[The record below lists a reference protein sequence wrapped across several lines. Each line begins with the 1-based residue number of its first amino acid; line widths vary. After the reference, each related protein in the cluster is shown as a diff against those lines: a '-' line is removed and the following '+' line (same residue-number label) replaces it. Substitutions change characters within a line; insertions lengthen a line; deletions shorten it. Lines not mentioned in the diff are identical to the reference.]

1 MIQNNSLRLD
11 TSILALLIMGG
22 DMLVATAD
30 ASSIFTASLFGSC
43 INLFGGSS
51 GSGCMSTTGS
61 LGSIYSLAIIER
73 EQFNTLLV
81 VSSQINWRGA
91 TCFVINTISLYD
103 NVIRAL
109 MHYDVSANPSV
120 LWSSCKVNLSIF
132 GLIVVF
138 FGLIIG
144 FILGLIVG

>member
-1 MIQNNSLRLD
+1 
-11 TSILALLIMGG
+11 
-22 DMLVATAD
+22 MLVATAD

-43 INLFGGSS
+43 INRFGGSS
-51 GSGCMSTTGS
+51 SGCMSTTGS